1 MTHSN
6 RESLA
11 WGAWAVIALALVAC
25 SPSAPARSPSA
36 SAPVSGGEPRAA
48 TLQTFL
54 RGCRFV
60 GVSFVEGA
68 SFVHVARKAGVP
80 SPASARAELPPTV
93 TLRVLPD
100 GRVDQ
105 AASAPGDAVYGS
117 FPAAAW
123 LRFDEGA
130 QRRLRRW
137 DGSRWAEPGPPSGR
151 HVLWV
156 PWSEG
161 RLLRI
166 EPAPEGG
173 TTLRLEG
180 EEGLPPGFMTPP
192 ELARMTVTSA
202 TSLPSQG
209 IAAFAGSLGRQMGYV
224 AVVGTTR
231 LAFKNAIDASSF
243 TLSPRADRLLID
255 HVVVSPNEPSPYRRA
270 VRAFD
275 GRIVGGERLPA
286 VGHLAI
292 DERGVEWLLSSEGLL
307 FQHGPTDPM
316 WRQMAELPADE
327 SIHAFFVVRPLG
339 DTIWLGW
346 GEGLYRYA
354 GGALEKAALPPE
366 IDASASVFALHTDRE
381 GRLWVVVRRSG
392 DSEADLITTGPVP
405 KPLACDEISP
415 TPGLL
420 RSTGRRRA
428 FNLRSSAP
436 ASPKVSTTRSRA
448 AAPSPRP
455 G

>member
-1 MTHSN
+1 MAPSN
-6 RESLA
+6 RERLA
-11 WGAWAVIALALVAC
+11 RGAWAVVALALAAC
-25 SPSAPARSPSA
+25 GPSATVRSPSA
-36 SAPVSGGEPRAA
+36 SAPVTRGAPRAA

-54 RGCRFV
+54 RGCRVV

-68 SFVHVARKAGVP
+68 SFVHVARTAGVP
-80 SPASARAELPPTV
+80 SPASARAELPPTL

-123 LRFDEGA
+123 LRFDEGV

-137 DGSRWAEPGPPSGR
+137 EGSRWAEPGPPSSR
-151 HVLWV
+151 TVLWV
-156 PWSEG
+156 PWSGG
-161 RLLRI
+161 RLLRV
-166 EPAPEGG
+166 EPAAESG
-173 TTLRLEG
+173 TALRLEG

-209 IAAFAGSLGRQMGYV
+209 VVALAGSIGRQTGYV
-224 AVVGTTR
+224 AIAGTTR
-231 LAFKNAIDASSF
+231 LVFKNAIDASSF

-255 HVVVSPNEPSPYRRA
+255 HVVASPGEPAPYRRA

-307 FQHGPTDPM
+307 FQHGPTDPT
-316 WRQMAELPADE
+316 WQQMAELPADE

-354 GGALEKAALPPE
+354 GGALEKVALPPE
-366 IDASASVFALHTDRE
+366 IDASASVAALHTDRE
-381 GRLWVVVRRSG
+381 GRLWVVVRRS
-392 DSEADLITTGPVP
+392 DAPEAELITTGPVP
-405 KPLACDEISP
+405 KPLTCDEIMPAPGRLLSP
-415 TPGLL
+415 
-420 RSTGRRRA
+420 
-428 FNLRSSAP
+428 RSSAS
-436 ASPKVSTTRSRA
+436 ASSEESPTRSRA